1 MQNLG
6 WASLA
11 YTKTLMCAPIHQWP
25 LEQQKGRVVRFPK
38 GPSSP
43 RCSVRKKVRHV
54 VPKRGA
60 SLALALFSW

>member
-11 YTKTLMCAPIHQWP
+11 YTETLLCAPIHQWP
-25 LEQQKGRVVRFPK
+25 LQQQKGRVTRALL
-38 GPSSP
+38 SP
-43 RCSVRKKVRHV
+43 LCSVRKKVRHV